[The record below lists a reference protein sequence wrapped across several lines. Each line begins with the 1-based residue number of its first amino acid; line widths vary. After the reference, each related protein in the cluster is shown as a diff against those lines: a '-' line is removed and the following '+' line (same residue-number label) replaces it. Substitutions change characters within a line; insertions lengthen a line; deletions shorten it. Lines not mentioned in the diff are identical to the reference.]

1 MNRFIRVGNA
11 HYEEVVRVTHTIEE
25 TYGQVL
31 LSQLFTHIWFG
42 NWDEYEET
50 VNQLPADLLKEFPFH
65 QYYERKETEQWHDNY
80 FAIPGIYFVP
90 PYLSSYQGKSEKE
103 EVQAKQDLLCLIGT
117 FDKLGFYYPLEQEE
131 LPDHFGSLTAFI
143 TAAASEEVKALEKG
157 DRELAGQLRES
168 QHEMYHT
175 YLEPGI
181 EKLWERNKGKLTDPF
196 FKEFI
201 PYYMA
206 CMGEIVG
213 HCTKK

>member
-42 NWDEYEET
+42 DWDEYEET

-80 FAIPGIYFVP
+80 FSIPGIYFVP

-103 EVQAKQDLLCLIGT
+103 EVQAKQDLLCLDRKSTRLNSSHVAISYAV
-117 FDKLGFYYPLEQEE
+117 FCLKKKK
-131 LPDHFGSLTAFI
+131 LTARI
-143 TAAASEEVKALEKG
+143 
-157 DRELAGQLRES
+157 
-168 QHEMYHT
+168 
-175 YLEPGI
+175 
-181 EKLWERNKGKLTDPF
+181 
-196 FKEFI
+196 
-201 PYYMA
+201 
-206 CMGEIVG
+206 
-213 HCTKK
+213 